1 MNEPTTVGPSDDRR
15 ESETSLREEVE
26 NLGRIV
32 DHQERTIA
40 TLSREV
46 DLHSKAL
53 GWRLQQ
59 RLIPLRR
66 SLLAVPVV
74 RQIYRAL
81 YRVLE
86 IWVDEGFLQIFSR
99 AGDKASLALRGR
111 NFLVEG
117 ADRRAPR
124 VEDQYEQWM
133 LLYGMPPSRDE
144 MLTAIGLFRERP
156 LISLLVCVDTVEPD
170 RLDGLL
176 ATLRAQSY
184 ERWELCLAVRRG

>member
-1 MNEPTTVGPSDDRR
+1 MNEPTTVGPGDDRR

-99 AGDKASLALRGR
+99 AGHKASLALRGR

-133 LLYGMPPSRDE
+133 LLHGDAPEPGRDARRDRTLSR
-144 MLTAIGLFRERP
+144 AAAGQP
-156 LISLLVCVDTVEPD
+156 ACV
-170 RLDGLL
+170 RGRR
-176 ATLRAQSY
+176 RARSPW
-184 ERWELCLAVRRG
+184 RIARDASGSIV